1 MEQMESST
9 LTRTRSDQRV
19 TPSKIMQVG
28 MGFWASKILL
38 TAVKIGLFTRLG
50 RGPANAEK
58 LKNKLGLHERGLYD
72 FLDALVSLGF
82 LERKGIGESAV
93 YSNAPDA
100 DLYLDKNKATYMGG
114 ILEMSNNRLYEFW
127 GDLEEALRTGKPQNE
142 AKKGDKPFFEVLYS
156 DEARLREFVRA
167 MGSVQAGN
175 FFEFAKGFDFSDYN
189 TMCDIGG
196 AGGNLAI
203 QVATHQPHM
212 KCITFDLPKV
222 AKIARQNVE
231 RMDFTP
237 RVEVQEGDFFDG
249 EFPSADVITMGMI
262 LHDWGTEQKKTLI
275 KKAYDALPE
284 GGAYV
289 VIENVIDDQR
299 RLNSFGLMMSL
310 NMLIETEQGRDFTK
324 AEFDQW
330 CKEAGFTRTE
340 KMPLTGP
347 ASALI
352 AYK

>member
-1 MEQMESST
+1 MESST
-9 LTRTRSDQRV
+9 LTSTRAEQRV
-19 TPSKIMQVG
+19 TPTKIMQVG

-38 TAVKIGLFTRLG
+38 TAINIGLFTRLG
-50 RGPANAEK
+50 RGPAKAEK

-82 LERKGIGESAV
+82 LERKGLKENAV
-93 YSNAPDA
+93 YRNAPDA
-100 DLYLDKNKATYMGG
+100 DLFLDKNKPTYMGG
-114 ILEMSNNRLYEFW
+114 ILEMSNNRLYKFW
-127 GDLEEALRTGKPQNE
+127 GNLEEALKTGKPQNE
-142 AKKGDKPFFEVLYS
+142 AKTGDRPFFEVLYE
-156 DEARLREFVRA
+156 DESRLREFIRA

-175 FFEFAKGFDFSDYN
+175 FFEFAKGFDFSKYN

-222 AKIARQNVE
+222 AAIARENVE

-237 RVEVQEGDFFDG
+237 RVEVMEGDFFDD
-249 EFPSADVITMGMI
+249 EFPEVDVITMGNI
-262 LHDWGTEQKKTLI
+262 LHDWGTEQKQLLLQKG
-275 KKAYDALPE
+275 YNALTD
-284 GGAYV
+284 GGALI
-289 VIENVIDDQR
+289 VIENIIDDDR

-310 NMLIETEQGRDFTK
+310 NMLIETESGRDFTK
-324 AEFDQW
+324 SEFDTW
-330 CKEAGFTRTE
+330 CEEAGFSRTE